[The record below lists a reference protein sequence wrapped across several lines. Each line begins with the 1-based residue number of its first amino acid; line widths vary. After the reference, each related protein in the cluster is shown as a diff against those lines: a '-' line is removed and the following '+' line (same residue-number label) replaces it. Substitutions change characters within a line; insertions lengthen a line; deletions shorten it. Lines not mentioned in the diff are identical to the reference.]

1 MTIDLYE
8 EDEDADEI
16 NMSNVFTIYEYG
28 FEQYYIESLT
38 KNNNVLHMDNKNTT
52 LLGVSLAALT
62 VGLGYLGYTIVNNNS
77 KANIPIENASIETE
91 TLEEEA
97 VKNVENN
104 NNGVTSRS
112 LLSTFWK
119 NEYNEGLNVTAKDL
133 DN

>member
-1 MTIDLYE
+1 
-8 EDEDADEI
+8 
-16 NMSNVFTIYEYG
+16 
-28 FEQYYIESLT
+28 
-38 KNNNVLHMDNKNTT
+38 MDNKNTT

-62 VGLGYLGYTIVNNNS
+62 VGLGYLGYTIVNNNNQ
-77 KANIPIENASIETE
+77 ANIAIENASIETE

-97 VKNVENN
+97 VKKVESN

-119 NEYNEGLNVTAKDL
+119 NQYNEGLNVTAKDL